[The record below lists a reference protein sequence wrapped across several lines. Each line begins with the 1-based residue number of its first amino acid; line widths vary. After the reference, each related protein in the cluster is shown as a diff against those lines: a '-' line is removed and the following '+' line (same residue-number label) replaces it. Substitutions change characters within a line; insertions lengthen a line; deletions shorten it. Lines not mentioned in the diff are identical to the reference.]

1 LPLWYKNTERKKNLL
16 TFKRDFIVF
25 INDLDSPLQ
34 KRQGSTWS
42 PEEDHKDDKGPGA
55 STGKAEWPG
64 SVQPGEKKAKGVSD
78 QCLQIS
84 DGR

>member
-34 KRQGSTWS
+34 KRQGSPVRS
-42 PEEDHKDDKGPGA
+42 PAEGHKDDKGLGA
-55 STGKAEWPG
+55 SP
-64 SVQPGEKKAKGVSD
+64 
-78 QCLQIS
+78 I
-84 DGR
+84 